1 MKNLKIL
8 PNVAFVKKKKKKK
21 NDVKVKDYCHITGK
35 YIGSAP
41 NKCKINLSLTKKM
54 PVVFHNYFLIIIHIF
69 SRTWNM

>member
-8 PNVAFVKKKKKKK
+8 PNVAFVKKKKK

>member
-8 PNVAFVKKKKKKK
+8 PNVEFVKKKKKKK

-35 YIGSAP
+35 CIGYAP